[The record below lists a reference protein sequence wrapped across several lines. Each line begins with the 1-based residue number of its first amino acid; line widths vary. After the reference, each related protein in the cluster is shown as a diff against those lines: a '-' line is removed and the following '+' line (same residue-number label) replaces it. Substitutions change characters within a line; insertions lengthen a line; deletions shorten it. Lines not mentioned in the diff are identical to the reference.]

1 MNISLQTDFMIEIDK
16 VPFIPI
22 LQEQNETLD
31 AMQRKQQSKHAF
43 DFRTSKN
50 YKGSLLQAAISLAE

>member
-1 MNISLQTDFMIEIDK
+1 MNISLQTDFMLEIDK

-31 AMQRKQQSKHAF
+31 AMQQK
-43 DFRTSKN
+43 
-50 YKGSLLQAAISLAE
+50 